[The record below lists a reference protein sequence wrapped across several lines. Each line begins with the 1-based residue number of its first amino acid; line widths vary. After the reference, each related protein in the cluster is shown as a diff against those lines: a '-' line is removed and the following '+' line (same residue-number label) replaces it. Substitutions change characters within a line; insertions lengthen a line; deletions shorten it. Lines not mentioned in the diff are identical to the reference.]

1 MKRIFSIVAAI
12 SVFAIFSSSF
22 ISGEENSPKKNES
35 SNVSADKKDADI
47 KRAENA
53 VVKNKTALDN
63 ADKKVS
69 EADAEIKAGNEMINE
84 GKSDEKRIY
93 AEIMRR
99 EKENKAA
106 KTILE
111 KQSKSKDKEEAMQAR
126 SEMKI
131 IDDKEKADMRNFN
144 SKLKACDKK
153 IKTGEQKVAK
163 AISKKDSASQNQLK
177 AKKNYDDA
185 VVELEKVKAA
195 KK

>member
-1 MKRIFSIVAAI
+1 MKRIFSIVAVIA
-12 SVFAIFSSSF
+12 VFAIFSSSF
-22 ISGEENSPKKNES
+22 ISGEESSPKKNES